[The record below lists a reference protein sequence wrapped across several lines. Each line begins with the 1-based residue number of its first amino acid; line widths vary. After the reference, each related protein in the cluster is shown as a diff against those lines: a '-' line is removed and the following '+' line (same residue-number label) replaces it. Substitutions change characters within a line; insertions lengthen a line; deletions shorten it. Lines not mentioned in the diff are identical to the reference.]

1 MKKQTSQRFLLAIRL
16 IVSSIFFV
24 FLFAAIFSA
33 KVSAQET
40 PSPVDKLDAPPPS
53 SAPSAAPAA
62 GTPAAVD
69 GKVKA
74 APKGKKTTIDFEDQL
89 IEGSRQKPELFYLLQ
104 NKDFNYKR
112 LIRLRED
119 FLPELRKSAE
129 DIKGRS
135 GSAQ

>member
-1 MKKQTSQRFLLAIRL
+1 MKNQTSHKFLLAIRL
-16 IVSSIFFV
+16 IVSSILFV

-40 PSPVDKLDAPPPS
+40 PSPSVKGDSPTASGATAPNAASPIDAK
-53 SAPSAAPAA
+53 A
-62 GTPAAVD
+62 
-69 GKVKA
+69 KA
-74 APKGKKTTIDFEDQL
+74 AAKSKKTTIDFEDQL

-119 FLPELRKSAE
+119 FLPELRKSGE
-129 DIKGRS
+129 DVQGRS